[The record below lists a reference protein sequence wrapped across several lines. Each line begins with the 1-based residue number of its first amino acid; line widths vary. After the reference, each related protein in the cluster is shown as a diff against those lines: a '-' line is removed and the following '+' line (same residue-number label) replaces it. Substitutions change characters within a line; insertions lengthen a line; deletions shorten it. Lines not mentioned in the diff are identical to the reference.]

1 MKGQFPA
8 SLRAGV
14 TFDCTLKLNR
24 YQAPDWALSVLLRG
38 PAAIDISSQADGQD
52 HHLVADAATTA
63 EWIAGDYVYAIHAI
77 NGGTVLEIE
86 GGQIAILPSLA
97 AIAPGTDVRTH
108 AQIALANIEAVL
120 AKRSTQDQER
130 YTINNRELW
139 RTPLGDLL
147 KLRDYYRAEV
157 RREKQAQRGAL
168 FGRQVKAVF

>member
-1 MKGQFPA
+1 
-8 SLRAGV
+8 
-14 TFDCTLKLNR
+14 
-24 YQAPDWALSVLLRG
+24 
-38 PAAIDISSQADGQD
+38 
-52 HHLVADAATTA
+52 
-63 EWIAGDYVYAIHAI
+63 
-77 NGGTVLEIE
+77 
-86 GGQIAILPSLA
+86 
-97 AIAPGTDVRTH
+97 VRTH

-168 FGRQVKAVF
+168 FKRQVKAVF